1 MNPILKNILA
11 VLAGLII
18 GSIVNMGI
26 VNIGSTFIPLPDG
39 VDNTTME
46 GLKAGM
52 LLFEP
57 KHFIMPFSAHALGT
71 FVGAFIAAKIATT
84 HKLKFALGI
93 GVFFL
98 LGGISAVFMLPS
110 PTWFAVLDLSLAYIP
125 IAYLAGKLA
134 TKQLF

>member
-11 VLAGLII
+11 VLAGLVI

-26 VNIGSTFIPLPDG
+26 VNIGSTVIPLPDG

-57 KHFIMPFSAHALGT
+57 KHFIMPFLAHTLGT
-71 FVGAFIAAKIATT
+71 FVGAFIAAKFAAT
-84 HKLKFALGI
+84 HKLKFALTI
-93 GVFFL
+93 GVLFL

-110 PTWFAVLDLSLAYIP
+110 PIWFAVLDLSLAYIP
-125 IAYLAGKLA
+125 MGYLAGKLA
-134 TKQLF
+134 TK

>member
-1 MNPILKNILA
+1 MNPIFKNILA
-11 VLAGLII
+11 VLAGLVI

-26 VNIGSTFIPLPDG
+26 VNIGSTVIPLPDG

-57 KHFIMPFSAHALGT
+57 KHFIMPFLAHTLGT
-71 FVGAFIAAKIATT
+71 FVGAFIAAKFAAT
-84 HKLKFALGI
+84 HKLKFALMI
-93 GVFFL
+93 GVLFL

-110 PTWFAVLDLSLAYIP
+110 PIWFAVLDLSLAYIP
-125 IAYLAGKLA
+125 MGYLAGKLA
-134 TKQLF
+134 TK

>member
-1 MNPILKNILA
+1 MNTILKNILA

-26 VNIGSTFIPLPDG
+26 VNLSSILIPLPDG

-57 KHFIMPFSAHALGT
+57 KHFIMPFLAHALGT
-71 FVGAFIAAKIATT
+71 FVGALIAAKIATT
-84 HKLKFALGI
+84 HKLKFALSI

-98 LGGISAVFMLPS
+98 LGGITAVFMLPS
-110 PTWFAVLDLSLAYIP
+110 PAWFAVLDLGLAYIP
-125 IAYLAGKLA
+125 MGYLAGKLV
-134 TKQLF
+134 TK